1 MSKYVFKFLFVY
13 LTVRFCF
20 SSAFF
25 VCFCFVVVILD
36 SNMFYLRLGECCVWS
51 KGDYNYFPWETRTRW
66 HSCRD
71 CFVRRCCLK
80 RNISGDVDTTNS
92 NCNYGPL
99 YELGH
104 GGSRDRKRG
113 WVLYSHGDV
122 FLLS

>member
-80 RNISGDVDTTNS
+80 RSISGDVDTTNS

-104 GGSRDRKRG
+104 GGSRD
-113 WVLYSHGDV
+113 
-122 FLLS
+122 